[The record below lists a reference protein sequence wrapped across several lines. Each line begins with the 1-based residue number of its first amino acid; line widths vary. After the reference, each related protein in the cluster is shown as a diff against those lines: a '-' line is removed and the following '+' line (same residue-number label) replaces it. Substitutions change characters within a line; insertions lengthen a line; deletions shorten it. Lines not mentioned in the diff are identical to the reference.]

1 MRALAWLTAALA
13 FPALARAQE
22 PAPLPPIPLECQNHP
37 TNPCGY
43 PSAPPA
49 AQDGSYPPPIVLPPL
64 GAPEPPP
71 APSPPPP
78 LPQDAWRYRLD
89 ARGELWRERTV
100 HKPHAHGVWI
110 SGLALFLSGYLGSA
124 PFWFGG
130 LGGSPVGILGPWPV
144 FGAFVNGAVA
154 GGGSASAGWIM
165 SGVGQLSGLVLI
177 FVGAG
182 AGGRKVQRERVQYS
196 VAPISGGVASALGVR
211 F

>member
-1 MRALAWLTAALA
+1 MRVSAWLAAALVT

-22 PAPLPPIPLECQNHP
+22 PLPPIPPECQALP
-37 TNPCGY
+37 QDPLIDPYGY
-43 PSAPPA
+43 ASAPPA
-49 AQDGSYPPPIVLPPL
+49 AQDGSYPPPVILPPL
-64 GAPEPPP
+64 GAPELPPP
-71 APSPPPP
+71 PPPP

-124 PFWFGG
+124 PGWFSG
-130 LGGSPVGILGPWPV
+130 LGAVSVIGPWPV
-144 FGAFVNGAVA
+144 FGALVNGAVT
-154 GGGSASAGWIM
+154 GGPASAGWIM

-182 AGGRKVQRERVQYS
+182 AGGKKVQRERVQYS
-196 VAPISGGVASALGVR
+196 VAPLSGGVASTLTVR